1 MLALVGIAFLIL
13 LIAGLPIAFAMGS
26 ASVIGIVF
34 KSDIPLTLI
43 AQRMFEGLNSFTLLA
58 IPFFI
63 LAGQLM
69 EKGGISK
76 RLVDFSYSVVGYI
89 KGGLGMSSIMTS
101 TIFAGISGS
110 AAADTAAVGSV
121 LIPAMK
127 KKRYPI
133 GLAATLQACAGSL
146 GTIIP
151 PSMVMIIYG
160 SITGISIGAL
170 FMAGVIPGLLM
181 ALGMMIVTY
190 FYGAKYNLKEEG
202 RPQLKQVWKTTK
214 DAIWALILPIVVIGG
229 IITGFFTA
237 TEAGIIAV
245 LYALFIGLFVYKEY
259 RIKDIPKILQEAA
272 ANTSMALLII
282 AGAAI
287 LGWIVAY
294 VQLPQT
300 VIKFLASVTENPLII
315 MLLIV
320 IFIMIIGM
328 FIETIAATILVAPV
342 LIPIYQQFGL
352 DPVHFGF
359 VMVAAFVFAGVTPP
373 VGGILYITAS
383 IGRAKL
389 KEMLPYLFPYVG
401 VMLLVVILTIFI
413 PQLATYVPSLF
424 FDI

>member
-1 MLALVGIAFLIL
+1 MLAIVGILFLIL
-13 LIAGLPIAFAMGS
+13 MVLGVPIAFAMGM
-26 ASVIGIVF
+26 ASIIGLVVA
-34 KSDIPLTLI
+34 SDIPLSLV
-43 AQRMFEGLNSFTLLA
+43 AQRMFESLNSFTLLA

-69 EKGGISK
+69 ETGGISK
-76 RLVDFSYSVVGYI
+76 RLVNFSYSIVGYI
-89 KGGLGMSSIMTS
+89 RGGLGMSSIMTS

-127 KKRYPI
+127 EKRYPA

-170 FMAGVIPGLLM
+170 FLAGIIPGLLM
-181 ALGMMIVTY
+181 AVGMMVVTY
-190 FYGAKYNLKEEG
+190 FYGRKYHLKEEG
-202 RPQLKQVWKTTK
+202 RLKLKEVWVATK
-214 DAIWALILPIVVIGG
+214 DASWALLLPIIVIGG
-229 IITGFFTA
+229 IMSGFFTA

-245 LYALFIGLFVYKEY
+245 LYALFVGIFIYKE
-259 RIKDIPKILQEAA
+259 IKIKEIGKILQTSA
-272 ANTSMALLII
+272 ANTSMALLIM

-294 VQLPQT
+294 EQLPQT
-300 VIKFLASVTENPLII
+300 VIKLLTSLTDSKFIM

-320 IFIMIIGM
+320 LFIIFLGM
-328 FIETIAATILVAPV
+328 FIETIAATILVAPI
-342 LIPIYQQFGL
+342 LIPIYQQLGI
-352 DPVHFGF
+352 DPVYFGF

-383 IGRAKL
+383 IGRVKL
-389 KEMLPYLFPYVG
+389 KEMLPYLPAYFG
-401 VMLLVVILTIFI
+401 VMVLVVVLTIFI
-413 PQLATYVPSLF
+413 PQLATYIPSLF
-424 FDI
+424 DL

>member
-1 MLALVGIAFLIL
+1 MLAIVGILFLVLML
-13 LIAGLPIAFAMGS
+13 LGVPIAFAMGA
-26 ASVIGIVF
+26 ASIIGLLVA
-34 KSDIPLTLI
+34 SDIPLSLV
-43 AQRMFEGLNSFTLLA
+43 AQRIFESLNSFTLLA

-69 EKGGISK
+69 ETGGISK
-76 RLVDFSYSVVGYI
+76 RLVNFSYSIVGFI
-89 KGGLGMSSIMTS
+89 RGGLGMSAIMTS

-127 KKRYPI
+127 EKRYPL

-170 FMAGVIPGLLM
+170 FLAGIIPGLLM
-181 ALGMMIVTY
+181 ALGMMIITY
-190 FYGAKYNLKEEG
+190 FYGRKYNLKEDG
-202 RPQLKQVWKTTK
+202 RPKLSVIWKTTK
-214 DAIWALILPIVVIGG
+214 EASWALILPILVIGG
-229 IITGFFTA
+229 IISGIFTA

-245 LYALFIGLFVYKEY
+245 LYAIFVGVFVYKEIK
-259 RIKDIPKILQEAA
+259 IKDLGKILQEAA

-282 AGAAI
+282 CGAAI

-294 VQLPQT
+294 EQLPQT
-300 VIKFLASVTENPLII
+300 VIKLLSSISDNKLVI

-320 IFIMIIGM
+320 AFIIVLGM
-328 FIETIAATILVAPV
+328 FIETIAATILVAPI
-342 LIPIYQQFGL
+342 LIPIYQQLGI
-352 DPVHFGF
+352 DPIHFGF
-359 VMVAAFVFAGVTPP
+359 VMVASFVFAGVTPP

-383 IGRAKL
+383 IGRVKL
-389 KEMLPYLFPYVG
+389 KEMLPYLPAYFG
-401 VMLLVVILTIFI
+401 VMVLVVILTIFI
-413 PQLATYVPSLF
+413 PQLATYIPSV
-424 FDI
+424 FDL